1 MANFDISYNRTL
13 KFEGDYVDD
22 DNDTGGETYKGI
34 SRKYNPSWCG
44 WKIIDKYKKLKNF
57 PKNLD
62 SDNQLQIL
70 VKNCYRDNYWKA
82 IHGDEIS
89 NQKVAD
95 DLYDTAVNMGIS
107 MSIKLSERQFKL
119 SETGKMSSI
128 LLSKLNSVS
137 K

>member
-13 KFEGDYVDD
+13 KFEGGYVND

-34 SRKYNPSWCG
+34 SRKYNPSWSG
-44 WKIIDKYKKLKNF
+44 WKIVDKYKGLKNF

-62 SDNQLQIL
+62 TDSQLQIL
-70 VKNCYRDNYWKA
+70 VKNCYYDNYWKT
-82 IHGDEIS
+82 IHGNEIN